1 MMITTLMQLH
11 FKMILKLS
19 TTTLD
24 MVCFSRTAMFSETSS
39 VSDKPIEMQLGS
51 GNIDPEGVRRL
62 R

>member
-1 MMITTLMQLH
+1 MPTTLMQLH

-24 MVCFSRTAMFSETSS
+24 MVRFSRTTMFSETSS
-39 VSDKPIEMQLGS
+39 VSDKPIEMKLGS
-51 GNIDPEGVRRL
+51 ENTDPEGVRRL